1 MASSPFPGHMW
12 VVTSKLAWKMR
23 IITQVVA
30 IGTGGV
36 SQGVM
41 VVAALLV
48 TTNSWWIY
56 YVTLV
61 GYNHSRRQI
70 LGYYHTYF

>member
-1 MASSPFPGHMW
+1 MVDRRILHIKGWMREEMASSPFPGHMW

-48 TTNSWWIY
+48 TTNS
-56 YVTLV
+56 
-61 GYNHSRRQI
+61 
-70 LGYYHTYF
+70 